1 MLQIKSLWSYYTF
14 WPLRVTYISLMFAFA
29 VCYTCCSCAGIL
41 GNAKGIVGW
50 FNAASIGAPCSG
62 LHFGLLC
69 KAYLCLSCPGLQFAL
84 SINVACCS
92 DCWNHLQLGPHMI
105 SVCGDAK
112 LLTVAGFHSLQS
124 FQGCIQTLVPG

>member
-1 MLQIKSLWSYYTF
+1 MKCLGPLLEDKSTITTSLICYRSSHFGATTF

-50 FNAASIGAPCSG
+50 FNSASIGAPFSG
-62 LHFGLLC
+62 LQFGLLC

-84 SINVACCS
+84 SIDVACCS

-105 SVCGDAK
+105 SVCGDA
-112 LLTVAGFHSLQS
+112 
-124 FQGCIQTLVPG
+124 